1 MHVPKAK
8 QLTAWIEDRPG
19 TLGKVAAALG
29 EKKVNILAFTVPV
42 IGGRGAFRMIV
53 DRPAAA
59 RKIFAQ
65 HGWETTEE
73 DVVEVTLQD
82 KPGSLGRLASKLGQ
96 AGVNIEYAYT
106 GTARSA
112 QKVNTYFKVSDLNA
126 ALKVLR

>member
-1 MHVPKAK
+1 MPKVK
-8 QLTAWIEDRPG
+8 QLTAWVEDRPG
-19 TLGKVAAALG
+19 VLGEVATALG

-42 IGGRGAFRMIV
+42 IGGRGAFHMIV
-53 DRPAAA
+53 DRPTTA

-73 DVVEVTLQD
+73 EVVEVTLQD

-112 QKVNTYFKVSDLNA
+112 QKVNTYFKVSDVSA
-126 ALKVLR
+126 ALKALR

>member
-19 TLGKVAAALG
+19 TLGTVAMALG
-29 EKKVNILAFTVPV
+29 EKNVNILAFTVPV
-42 IGGRGAFRMIV
+42 IGDRGAFHMIV
-53 DRPAAA
+53 DKPAAA
-59 RKIFAQ
+59 KKIFAQ

-82 KPGSLGRLASKLGQ
+82 KPASLGRLAGKLGQ

-126 ALKVLR
+126 ALKALR